1 MLVMMVMFKWRYDR
15 CSGNCNLSNINE
27 RKKIQDFNRI
37 KTHGFQFA
45 SSFCDDDDCEVESDG
60 NDITCNIYNGDVDDV

>member
-1 MLVMMVMFKWRYDR
+1 MIVAVV
-15 CSGNCNLSNINE
+15 IAIQAIANE
-27 RKKIQDFNRI
+27 RKKIRDFNRI

-45 SSFCDDDDCEVESDG
+45 SSFCDDDDCEVESDR

>member
-1 MLVMMVMFKWRYDR
+1 MIFAVV
-15 CSGNCNLSNINE
+15 IAIQAIANE

-45 SSFCDDDDCEVESDG
+45 SSFYDDNDWEDESDG

>member
-1 MLVMMVMFKWRYDR
+1 MIFAVV
-15 CSGNCNLSNINE
+15 IAIQAIANE

>member
-1 MLVMMVMFKWRYDR
+1 M
-15 CSGNCNLSNINE
+15 NA
-27 RKKIQDFNRI
+27 KKIQDFNRI